1 MRRNA
6 EHIEEKEKTDIDKFE
21 KLRKIIERLRER
33 KTKNARKV
41 K

>member
-6 EHIEEKEKTDIDKFE
+6 ENIEEKEKTDIDKFE